1 MTQYTQHKTESTPQN
16 GSGHVLTIA
25 FGHMAH
31 DTYSA
36 FLGPMLPFLIEK
48 LGLSLAAA
56 GLLDVIRRIP
66 SMLTP
71 LIGFLAD
78 RMNFKL
84 IVISTPAVTA
94 LSMSLLGIATN
105 YFSLALL
112 IFIAGISAALFHI
125 PSPVIIKK
133 VAPKR
138 IASGMGYYMF
148 GGELART
155 LGPLF
160 ITAAIAEWGLD
171 GSLKTLPPGLIASAI
186 LFYKLK
192 DLRLDPPVR
201 KKQDSVFGNSSK
213 KALFSFFMGIA
224 GFLLFQAGLKA
235 AMTVFLT
242 TFLLQKGSS
251 IWFAGIALSVL
262 QLAGAVSTIFT
273 GHLAERFGC
282 RKILLMAAT
291 MTPLSAYLFLQ
302 FQEFQ
307 IATLIILGT
316 FLFMPGP
323 VILTLVQKVESDRPA
338 FVNSLY
344 MTTTFTISAIMTYV
358 VGYAGDIN
366 GLAATMKLFTGI
378 SFLSLPI
385 AFLMKSNSASG

>member
-1 MTQYTQHKTESTPQN
+1 MTQDPTDKAKPTEKN
-16 GSGHVLTIA
+16 GSGHVFTIA
-25 FGHMAH
+25 FGHLAH

-78 RMNFKL
+78 RMDFKL
-84 IVISTPAVTA
+84 IVIATPAVTA
-94 LSMSLLGIATN
+94 LCMSLLGIAPN

-160 ITAAIAEWGLD
+160 ITAAIAEWGLE
-171 GSLKTLPPGLIASAI
+171 GSLKTLPPGLLASAI

-192 DLRLDPPVR
+192 DLKLEPPKR
-201 KKQDSVFGNSSK
+201 KEQASLFANTSK
-213 KALFSFFMGIA
+213 KTLVRLFMGIG

-235 AMTVFLT
+235 VMTVFLT
-242 TFLLQKGSS
+242 TYLIQQGSS

-262 QLAGAVSTIFT
+262 QLSGAISTIFT
-273 GHLAERFGC
+273 GHLAERYGC
-282 RKILLMAAT
+282 RKILMVAAI
-291 MTPLSAYLFLQ
+291 MTPLTAHLFLQ
-302 FQEFQ
+302 FPKFQ
-307 IATLIILGT
+307 IATLIFLGI

-323 VILTLVQKVESDRPA
+323 VILTLVQKLESDRPA

-344 MTTTFTISAIMTYV
+344 MTTTFTISAIMTYL
-358 VGYAGDIN
+358 VGYSGDLN
-366 GLAATMKLFTGI
+366 GLTETLQLFI
-378 SFLSLPI
+378 WLSFVSLPI
-385 AFLMKSNSASG
+385 AYLLKSN